1 MNIFAQTRANTPNQT
16 EKIDFENAILNP
28 GASFGGLYA
37 LENIPSVDFEAL
49 LNLDYAQ
56 LTQEIFSKLDI
67 SVDSNTLEQALKSYE
82 NFDDPSN
89 PAPLVKIKENLYSQE
104 LYHGPTRA
112 FKDMALK
119 PFGVVFSKIAHK
131 QNKKYLILAATSGDT
146 GPATLQSFANLDNIS
161 VVCLYPKGGTSD
173 VQELQM
179 VTQSAKNLKVFAI
192 NGDFDDAQSTLK
204 SLLKDE
210 DFKAKLEKENIHLS
224 AANSVNFGRIAFQII
239 YHIWGYIS
247 LVKKSEIKF
256 GQEIYIVIPSGNFG
270 NALGAFYAKKMGLP
284 VKKIIIASNPNNIL
298 TEFIQTGI
306 YDIKNR
312 SLIKSYSPAMDI
324 LKSSNVERVLFTLF
338 GAERTYEL
346 MENLEKQSYYKLSSD
361 ELKEL
366 QTYFSATF
374 CEDKQCLEY
383 IKKSFDMGYL
393 LDPHTAS
400 TLKGV
405 DEFCQNTPT
414 VICSTAEWTKFA
426 PSVAEAI
433 FNTKLSDKEAI
444 KLICEK
450 AKAKTPSCIQELFDK
465 PIIHSKTLNKKDI
478 KTEILD
484 WIRSR

>member
-56 LTQEIFSKLDI
+56 LTQEIFSKLNI
-67 SVDSNTLEQALKSYE
+67 SVDSSTLEQALKSYE
-82 NFDDPSN
+82 NFDDPNN

-146 GPATLQSFANLDNIS
+146 GPATLQSFANLNNIS

-179 VTQSAKNLKVFAI
+179 ITQSAKNLKVFAI

-247 LVKKSEIKF
+247 LVKQSEIKF

-346 MENLEKQSYYKLSSD
+346 MKNLEKQSCYKLSSD

-400 TLKGV
+400 ALKGV

-450 AKAKTPSCIQELFDK
+450 AKVKTPSCIQELFDK
-465 PIIHSKTLNKKDI
+465 PIIHSKTLDKKDI